1 MNNFQYVTRKQ
12 LSPVKKELIQ
22 IINSVQNEVR
32 NEFTFQYT
40 FVGSTKYNM
49 VTYNMGTNIGL
60 DFDVNIQVN
69 EKKDKFSE
77 KKIKTIIRKAL
88 DRIAPRF
95 GYDYAEDSTRV
106 ITIKFKDR
114 QDSKIVHSC
123 DFAIV
128 KVNHTAS
135 GEYARVRQLINTG
148 RTAEAETLLDRTA
161 VGDRNAEWHF
171 LKGVLLYRNGWVQ
184 DARSEIETACRMDP
198 YNNEYRSF
206 QQRMNSGA
214 AQSPYNTAGLQNNMG
229 CDICDVCSS
238 LMCLNCLC
246 NGGRC

>member
-1 MNNFQYVTRKQ
+1 MNNYQYVTRKQ

-22 IINSVQNEVR
+22 IINSVQNEVC

-49 VTYNMGTNIGL
+49 VTYNAGTNIGF

-69 EKKDKFSE
+69 EKKDKISA
-77 KKIKTIIRKAL
+77 KKIKTIIQKAL

-123 DFAIV
+123 DLAIV
-128 KVNHTAS
+128 KAGDGTDRQKYIHFNKGQNVYSWQDQPKEFYLLAEKTDWIRNN
-135 GEYARVRQLINTG
+135 GYWNEVRKLYLDKKNLNNDSHKHSRSIY
-148 RTAEAETLLDRTA
+148 AETIHEICQKYDCSL
-161 VGDRNAEWHF
+161 
-171 LKGVLLYRNGWVQ
+171 VL
-184 DARSEIETACRMDP
+184 MK
-198 YNNEYRSF
+198 
-206 QQRMNSGA
+206 
-214 AQSPYNTAGLQNNMG
+214 
-229 CDICDVCSS
+229 
-238 LMCLNCLC
+238 
-246 NGGRC
+246 

>member
-128 KVNHTAS
+128 KAGDGTNRQKYIHFNKGQNLYSWQDQPKEFYLLEEKTDWIRNN
-135 GEYARVRQLINTG
+135 GYWNEVRKLYLDKKNLNNDSHKLSRSIY
-148 RTAEAETLLDRTA
+148 AETIHEICQKYDCSL
-161 VGDRNAEWHF
+161 
-171 LKGVLLYRNGWVQ
+171 VL
-184 DARSEIETACRMDP
+184 MK
-198 YNNEYRSF
+198 
-206 QQRMNSGA
+206 
-214 AQSPYNTAGLQNNMG
+214 
-229 CDICDVCSS
+229 
-238 LMCLNCLC
+238 
-246 NGGRC
+246 

>member
-1 MNNFQYVTRKQ
+1 MTDPYKVLGVSADATDEEIKKAYRALVKQYHPDNFTNNPLADLAAEKM
-12 LSPVKKELIQ
+12 KD
-22 IINSVQNEVR
+22 INE
-32 NEFTFQYT
+32 
-40 FVGSTKYNM
+40 
-49 VTYNMGTNIGL
+49 
-60 DFDVNIQVN
+60 
-69 EKKDKFSE
+69 
-77 KKIKTIIRKAL
+77 A
-88 DRIAPRF
+88 
-95 GYDYAEDSTRV
+95 YAE
-106 ITIKFKDR
+106 I
-114 QDSKIVHSC
+114 QKIRAGGSSSASSGYAGGYSRSS
-123 DFAIV
+123 D
-128 KVNHTAS
+128 NHTAS